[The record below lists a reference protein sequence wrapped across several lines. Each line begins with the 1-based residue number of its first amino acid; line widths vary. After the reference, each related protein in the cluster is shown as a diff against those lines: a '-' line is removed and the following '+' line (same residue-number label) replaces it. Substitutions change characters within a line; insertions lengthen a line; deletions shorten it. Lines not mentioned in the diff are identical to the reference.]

1 MRHNLD
7 DIEQAIVGCLLKHTH
22 LIREFTLGK
31 NKKAVLCEDFFDEGF
46 CKGVIREYMRLLQN
60 GVEPDQII
68 LWNALLSI
76 KVIERSSFLV
86 PTENPSN
93 DDKLKDLIEKAVEPS
108 KLVPY
113 LQILSKEY
121 VKRKMAELC
130 RIYRLKLEAFEGDAF
145 PVLKEM
151 EWDLAQLRQI
161 KEHSNLEPLLAPI
174 NRFLAGF
181 DERIKN
187 GVKGLMSGF
196 TELDRITNGFK
207 PGELI
212 VIGGRPAMGKSSF
225 LISLASYMTGL
236 FRSRVA
242 ILSLEQSP
250 DYIVERLISITSGIA
265 QWKLSVASLDKKEN
279 EELSNSVSWLKESP
293 LFIGDIFSCE
303 LNSVVEEARRA
314 VKEEEVSILLIDYLQ
329 MIKINNWKGN
339 RESEI
344 SKIMGTLKALA
355 RDLNV
360 PVIVSSQLSRAVEVR
375 GGDKKPQL
383 SDLRESGSIEQD
395 ADKVFFLYRAEYYG
409 LEADEAGNSTEGV
422 AELIIAK
429 NRSGKLGWVK
439 LKFDNRIARFDD
451 WGKGED
457 GLFSSIRIEEFNN

>member
-1 MRHNLD
+1 MEQNLYVV
-7 DIEQAIVGCLLKHTH
+7 EQAIVGCLLKHPQ
-22 LIREFTLGK
+22 LFREYTSARHKGIVFH
-31 NKKAVLCEDFFDEGF
+31 EDLFPDGLS
-46 CKGVIREYMRLLQN
+46 KGIIREYLSLLQN
-60 GVEPDQII
+60 GVEPDYII
-68 LWNALLSI
+68 LRDALIS
-76 KVIERSSFLV
+76 KKRIEPPSMLV
-86 PTENPSN
+86 PVREYSN
-93 DDKLKDLIEKAVEPS
+93 SEKLDDLIGKAVDPS
-108 KLVPY
+108 KVSQY
-113 LQILSKEY
+113 LKILSKDY
-121 VKRKMAELC
+121 VKRRMQGLC
-130 RIYRLKLEAFEGDAF
+130 RINLLKLNTQEGDAL

-151 EWDLAQLRQI
+151 EWDLQQLRKI
-161 KEHSNLEPLLAPI
+161 TEHSTLEPILAPI

-187 GVKGLMSGF
+187 GVKGLKSGF

-329 MIKINNWKGN
+329 MIKINSWKGN

-395 ADKVFFLYRAEYYG
+395 ADKVFFLYRPEYYG